1 MARID
6 ELIAALKEDKYE
18 ERLLDIYVDESVL
31 AYQKERYIKALK
43 GFKEVYGDRDVC
55 VFSAPGRS
63 EVGGNHTDHQFGKVL
78 AASLNLD
85 VIAVASKTDDDVIDV
100 KSEGYDAV
108 QLTIDQ
114 LAADPAEEG
123 TSLALIRGVTAGMK
137 MKGYEIGGFVAYMTS
152 DVLGGSGM
160 SSSAAYEVC
169 ITAILSGLYNEGRL
183 DAVTAAIIS
192 QMAEN
197 KYFGKPC
204 GLLDQMACSV
214 GGLVNIDF
222 EDPTDP
228 KVKKVKVDFGNYGH
242 GLCIVDTKGSHAN
255 LTDEYAAVPAEM
267 KAVAACLGKEVL
279 RQVDEKVFFEKLP
292 QIRETV
298 GDRGV
303 LRAIHF
309 FEEEKRVDAQV
320 AALES
325 GDFEGFKK
333 LIKASGDSSYKFLQN
348 VFSVKDLQNQ
358 GVSMGLAVSEIVLG
372 DRGVCRVHGGG
383 FAGTIQAFVP
393 VDLIET
399 YRAAMDHVFGEGA
412 CHVLRVRKYG
422 GICVMG

>member
-1 MARID
+1 MAKID
-6 ELIAALKEDKYE
+6 ELVQALKQDKFKE
-18 ERLLDIYVDESVL
+18 NFLDIYVDESVL
-31 AYQKERYIKALK
+31 EYQKERYIKALEA
-43 GFKEVYGDRDVC
+43 FKMIYGDRDVR

-63 EVGGNHTDHQFGKVL
+63 EVGGNHTDHQLGKVL

-85 VIAVASKTDDDVIDV
+85 VIAVASKTDDCVIDV
-100 KSEGYDAV
+100 TSEGYDAV
-108 QLTIDQ
+108 RLSTDQ
-114 LAADPAEEG
+114 LEIDPEEAG
-123 TSLALIRGVTAGMK
+123 TSLALIRGVAAGMK
-137 MKGYEIGGFVAYMTS
+137 KKGYQIGGFCSYMTS

-169 ITAILSGLYNEGRL
+169 ISAILSGLYNDNKL
-183 DAVTAAIIS
+183 DSVTAAIIS

-214 GGLVNIDF
+214 GGLINIDF
-222 EDPTDP
+222 KDPTHP
-228 KVKKVKVDFGNYGH
+228 EVRKVKVDFDNYDH
-242 GLCIVDTKGSHAN
+242 SLCIVDTKGSHAN

-267 KAVAACLGKEVL
+267 KAVANCLGQEVL
-279 RQVDEKVFFEKLP
+279 RQVDERVFFEKLP

-320 AALES
+320 SALET
-325 GDFEGFKK
+325 GDFEEFKR

-348 VFSVKDLQNQ
+348 VFSVKDLQKQ
-358 GVSMGLAVSEIVLG
+358 GVSIGLAVSETVLG
-372 DRGVCRVHGGG
+372 NRGVCRVHGGG

-393 VDLIET
+393 IDMVET
-399 YRAAMDHVFGEGA
+399 YRKSMDHIFGEGA

-422 GICVMG
+422 GICVLS

>member
-1 MARID
+1 MAKID
-6 ELIAALKEDKYE
+6 VLIEELKANKYQD
-18 ERLLDIYVDESVL
+18 RFLDIYVDEGVL
-31 AYQKERYIKALK
+31 EYQKERYIKALE
-43 GFKEVYGDRDVC
+43 GFKAVYGDRDVC

-63 EVGGNHTDHQFGKVL
+63 EVGGNHTDHQLGKVL
-78 AASLNLD
+78 ATSLNLD
-85 VIAVASKTDDDVIDV
+85 VIAVASKTDDQVIDV

-108 QLTIDQ
+108 KLTTDQ
-114 LAADPAEEG
+114 LEIDPAEEG
-123 TSLALIRGVTAGMK
+123 TSLALIRGVAAGMK
-137 MKGYEIGGFVAYMTS
+137 MHGYEIGGFVAYMTS

-169 ITAILSGLYNEGRL
+169 VTAILSGLYNDGKL
-183 DAVTAAIIS
+183 DAITAAIIS

-222 EDPTDP
+222 EDPADP
-228 KVKKVKVDFGNYGH
+228 KVKKVNVDFGAYDH
-242 GLCIVDTKGSHAN
+242 SLCIVDTKGSHAN

-279 RQVDEKVFFEKLP
+279 RQVDEKEFFDRLP
-292 QIRETV
+292 QIRETA

-309 FEEEKRVDAQV
+309 FEEERRVDGQV

-348 VFSVKDLQNQ
+348 VFSVKDLQKQ
-358 GVSMGLAVSEIVLG
+358 GVSMGLAVSEMVLG

-393 VDLIET
+393 VDLVAS
-399 YRAAMDHVFGEGA
+399 YREAMDHVFGEGA
-412 CHVLRVRKYG
+412 CHVLKVRKYG
-422 GICVMG
+422 GICVLD